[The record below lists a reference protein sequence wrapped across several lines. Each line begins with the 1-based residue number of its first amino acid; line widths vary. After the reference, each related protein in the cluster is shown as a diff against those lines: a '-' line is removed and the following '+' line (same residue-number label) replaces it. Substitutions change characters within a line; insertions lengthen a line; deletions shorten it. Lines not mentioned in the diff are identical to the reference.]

1 MLRGQTP
8 ILIAC
13 ILTAVATTSIHAQF
27 VVHDPINYTQALL
40 RYSQMLQQYR
50 FWLTQARRLPVD
62 MATRYRVLGSKWRH
76 HDVEVQYPYARP
88 LLTALNFGDTSGAL
102 YGEVSD
108 RLEDLDHTQAALLNK
123 INGASVL
130 ELRISE
136 TTNQFLMHM
145 LEQLLVQNKR
155 TRDAEAQLM
164 DAHLF
169 QWRYGTPY
177 GRDLFSRTA
186 SSLDT
191 WRQP

>member
-88 LLTALNFGDTSGAL
+88 LLTALNFGDTSEAL
-102 YGEVSD
+102 YA
-108 RLEDLDHTQAALLNK
+108 R
-123 INGASVL
+123 
-130 ELRISE
+130 
-136 TTNQFLMHM
+136 
-145 LEQLLVQNKR
+145 
-155 TRDAEAQLM
+155 
-164 DAHLF
+164 
-169 QWRYGTPY
+169 
-177 GRDLFSRTA
+177 
-186 SSLDT
+186 
-191 WRQP
+191 

>member
-1 MLRGQTP
+1 
-8 ILIAC
+8 
-13 ILTAVATTSIHAQF
+13 
-27 VVHDPINYTQALL
+27 VHDL
-40 RYSQMLQQYR
+40 RQRPRGVISRHLQT
-50 FWLTQARRLPVD
+50 W
-62 MATRYRVLGSKWRH
+62 
-76 HDVEVQYPYARP
+76 
-88 LLTALNFGDTSGAL
+88 
-102 YGEVSD
+102 
-108 RLEDLDHTQAALLNK
+108 